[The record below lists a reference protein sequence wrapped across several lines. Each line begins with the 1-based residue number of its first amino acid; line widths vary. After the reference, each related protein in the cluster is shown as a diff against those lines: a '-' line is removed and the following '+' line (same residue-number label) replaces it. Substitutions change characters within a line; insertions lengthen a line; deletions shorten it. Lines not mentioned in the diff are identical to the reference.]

1 MKNVIQHPVHGE
13 HWKKA
18 VPTVRDRVVSG
29 AMKLVVEESL
39 MSASSE

>member
-1 MKNVIQHPVHGE
+1 MKNLIQCPVHGE
-13 HWKKA
+13 HWKEA

-39 MSASSE
+39 RSASPE

>member
-1 MKNVIQHPVHGE
+1 MKNLVQCPAHGE
-13 HWKKA
+13 HWKEA

-39 MSASSE
+39 MPARPE